1 MPGFRPPGRRGT
13 RARGSSSGSRIE
25 VEGSHEYIKANYRAD
40 LSRSFSSNATIADH
54 SQGPIDA
61 HDNHGQSVA
70 GVAAARGGNGIG
82 DTVANLACPSGA
94 PGTKHRK
101 HTLAEGNA
109 NTARSGKA
117 PRSGRHLLS
126 LRLFVPSAES
136 SEEGVRQ
143 KRSACSRYL

>member
-25 VEGSHEYIKANYRAD
+25 VEGSHEYTKADYRAD
-40 LSRSFSSNATIADH
+40 LSRSFNSSATVADQA
-54 SQGPIDA
+54 QGPIDA
-61 HDNHGQSVA
+61 DDNHGQSVA

-82 DTVANLACPSGA
+82 GTVADLACPSGA

-101 HTLAEGNA
+101 HTLAEGDE

-117 PRSGRHLLS
+117 P
-126 LRLFVPSAES
+126 
-136 SEEGVRQ
+136 
-143 KRSACSRYL
+143 